1 MPEGKGTYGSK
12 RGRPPKYKKKNVGS
26 PTKKKRQGVKTPVMK
41 MYSPGK
47 TKGVRPTKKRTKP
60 PVVSSKPKKKKDKVI
75 GTITKKRKKLF
86 GKKKGTTVRT
96 TKPATKKDIKKAIK
110 KEHRKSRRKIFFKD
124 PTKLDKGFTD
134 YYGKG
139 RKGKKKFYKRSK
151 KVAAE
156 RIASLDKGSG
166 GSSGGTYEYE
176 WTNRGKKNNK
186 IKEGK

>member
-1 MPEGKGTYGSK
+1 MPEGPGTYGSK
-12 RGRPPKYKKKNVGS
+12 RGSPPKYKKKKQNI
-26 PTKKKRQGVKTPVMK
+26 KRKKRQGVKTPVMK

-47 TKGVRPTKKRTKP
+47 TKGVRPTKKSTQP

-96 TKPATKKDIKKAIK
+96 TTPATKKDIKKAIK